1 MYDERHFL
9 CQFQTW
15 RSFVLPLV
23 AIVNTH
29 YLYFVL
35 KWNASGATGLFV
47 VQKCTIMTTMLAYG
61 IAIDALDKY
70 VYIGK
75 EHNYEKLQM
84 LLLNE
89 QEVFKLVYL

>member
-1 MYDERHFL
+1 
-9 CQFQTW
+9 
-15 RSFVLPLV
+15 
-23 AIVNTH
+23 
-29 YLYFVL
+29 
-35 KWNASGATGLFV
+35 
-47 VQKCTIMTTMLAYG
+47 MLAYG